1 VLEPAA
7 RRRLALRNAELAL
20 AAAAAGRVVAV
31 AGSAEAA
38 ELAARAG
45 AEVIVEAEPRGQNA
59 AAQRAIEF
67 ALAAGSADIVLLSSD
82 LPLVTPEVV
91 AGLVEAG
98 ARMPR
103 PAALAAPAT
112 GRGGTNAL
120 YLSPPD
126 ALPLSFGDQSLAKFE
141 RAAAERGVNFALF
154 ESPEL
159 ALDVDEPSDLA
170 RLGQIRPA

>member
-1 VLEPAA
+1 VL
-7 RRRLALRNAELAL
+7 
-20 AAAAAGRVVAV
+20 AV

-45 AEVIVEAEPRGQNA
+45 AEVIAEAEAQGQNA
-59 AAQRAIEF
+59 AAQRAVDF
-67 ALAAGSADIVLLSSD
+67 ALAEGADEIVLLSSD
-82 LPLVTPEVV
+82 LPLVTREVV
-91 AGLVEAG
+91 ARLLEAG
-98 ARMPR
+98 GRLPR
-103 PAALAAPAT
+103 PGALAAPAT

-126 ALPLSFGDQSLAKFE
+126 ALPLFFGDDSLAKFQ
-141 RAAAERGVNFALF
+141 RAAAERGVTFALF

-170 RLGQIRPA
+170 RLAEIRPA